1 VKSSTKAWIA
11 ASLVLA
17 LSLFLKL
24 TVHPAWSGEPK
35 LIPRVEVLRRF
46 LATATGDR
54 LEEISTPANGAE
66 SAGWRFRS
74 GDCQAAAFPSGP
86 RGSLDLFA
94 KSHARKRDRIAYVYR
109 GELRTTP
116 PTEALAIDVIVHR
129 VTTVFRPANEP
140 GYVVLIYPATC
151 GPPSDLP
158 WDRLPA
164 G

>member
-1 VKSSTKAWIA
+1 VKSSNRFWIA

-17 LSLFLKL
+17 LSLFLKVA
-24 TVHPAWSGEPK
+24 THPAWSGETK
-35 LIPRVEVLRRF
+35 VTPRTEVLRRF

-54 LEEISTPANGAE
+54 LEEISPPMNGAE

-74 GDCQAAAFPSGP
+74 GPCQTAAFPSGP

-129 VTTVFRPANEP
+129 LTTAFRPTNEP
-140 GYVVLIYPATC
+140 GYVVLIYPANCAAPT
-151 GPPSDLP
+151 DLP
-158 WDRLPA
+158 WARLPA